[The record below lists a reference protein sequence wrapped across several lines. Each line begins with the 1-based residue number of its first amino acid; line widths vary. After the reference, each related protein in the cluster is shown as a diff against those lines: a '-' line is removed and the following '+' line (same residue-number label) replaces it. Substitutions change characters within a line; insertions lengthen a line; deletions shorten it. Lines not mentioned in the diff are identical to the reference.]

1 MANEPEE
8 AKLDR
13 PASGIST
20 VSSAV
25 SSPTPLPAVPLGDG
39 AGVSLSIGSAPLPS
53 SATIETLGATPV
65 SAPVSVGV
73 SSPPTDQNSLTPVLA
88 PTSPSTIEPVTD
100 PALNPELDPY
110 NEHYHD
116 HYHDYDPQHHQ
127 EINPPHHHDDFHQ
140 TAYTPP
146 PPPPDEPVTDTEDE
160 GGGPVKPFLEHLEDF
175 RWVLIKCVVVTIV
188 GMVICLAAGTHLM
201 EIIKRPLKKA
211 AERNESLTTNQMLV
225 VMAGT
230 NVLTKMPAPP
240 GMETLLNFGP
250 NRRVAL
256 ELIPITIGSKT
267 FLAFSPTT
275 NPPAAAKTDER
286 ELLNLRPAGGFIV
299 AFQLAIYGG
308 IILASPFL
316 IFFIGQFLLPALKLN
331 EKHYLLRGF
340 IAGVALFLGGVAFC
354 YFELMPLALDASAK
368 YSQWLGISADQ
379 WTAEDYISFVCK
391 FMLGMGLGF
400 EMPVVILVLVKLG
413 VLNYRMLSG
422 FRRYMI
428 VINLVLG
435 AVLTTPEIL
444 TQVMM
449 AVPLQILYE
458 ITVWIAWYWEWRD
471 RKREERAAQQA
482 KPTSAN

>member
-20 VSSAV
+20 VSPAV
-25 SSPTPLPAVPLGDG
+25 SSPTPLPVVPIGDG
-39 AGVSLSIGSAPLPS
+39 AVTSLSGGSAPLPL
-53 SATIETLGATPV
+53 SAAIEPIGATAAP
-65 SAPVSVGV
+65 APVSVGV
-73 SSPPTDQNSLTPVLA
+73 SSPPPDQNSLTPVLA
-88 PTSPSTIEPVTD
+88 PTSPSTIDPVTD
-100 PALNPELDPY
+100 PALNPEQDPY

-146 PPPPDEPVTDTEDE
+146 PPPPDESVTDTEDE

-188 GMVICLAAGTHLM
+188 GMVICLAAGTQLM
-201 EIIKRPLKKA
+201 EVIKWPLKKS
-211 AERNESLTTNQMLV
+211 AERTDSLTTNQVLV

-230 NVLTKMPAPP
+230 NVLAKFPAPLGLQP
-240 GMETLLNFGP
+240 ALSFGT
-250 NRRVAL
+250 NHRVAV
-256 ELIPITIGSKT
+256 ELSPVTIGSHT
-267 FLAFSPTT
+267 FLAFVPTT
-275 NPPAAAKTDER
+275 NPPAAAKSDMR

-340 IAGVALFLGGVAFC
+340 IAGVALFLGGVTFC
-354 YFELMPLALDASAK
+354 YFKLMPLALDASAK

-413 VLNYRMLSG
+413 VLNYRRLAG

-435 AVLTTPEIL
+435 AVLTTPEVL

-449 AVPLQILYE
+449 AIPLQILYE
-458 ITVWIAWYWEWRD
+458 ITVWIAYYWEWRD
-471 RKREERAAQQA
+471 RKRAERAARQA
-482 KPTSAN
+482 TPTAAQ

>member
-1 MANEPEE
+1 M
-8 AKLDR
+8 
-13 PASGIST
+13 I
-20 VSSAV
+20 
-25 SSPTPLPAVPLGDG
+25 
-39 AGVSLSIGSAPLPS
+39 
-53 SATIETLGATPV
+53 
-65 SAPVSVGV
+65 
-73 SSPPTDQNSLTPVLA
+73 
-88 PTSPSTIEPVTD
+88 D
-100 PALNPELDPY
+100 PALNPAHDPY

-127 EINPPHHHDDFHQ
+127 EANPSHHHDDFHQ

-146 PPPPDEPVTDTEDE
+146 PPPTDEPVTDAEDE

-175 RWVLIKCVVVTIV
+175 RWVLIKCVVVTVV

-211 AERNESLTTNQMLV
+211 AERNDSLTTNQMLV

-230 NVLTKMPAPP
+230 NVLTKMPTPP
-240 GMETLLNFGP
+240 GMETLLNFGT

-275 NPPAAAKTDER
+275 NTPAAAKTDER

-354 YFELMPLALDASAK
+354 YFKLMPLALDASAK

-413 VLNYRMLSG
+413 VLNYRMLAG

-471 RKREERAAQQA
+471 RKREQQA
-482 KPTSAN
+482 TPVAAK

>member
-1 MANEPEE
+1 M
-8 AKLDR
+8 
-13 PASGIST
+13 I
-20 VSSAV
+20 
-25 SSPTPLPAVPLGDG
+25 
-39 AGVSLSIGSAPLPS
+39 
-53 SATIETLGATPV
+53 
-65 SAPVSVGV
+65 
-73 SSPPTDQNSLTPVLA
+73 
-88 PTSPSTIEPVTD
+88 D
-100 PALNPELDPY
+100 PAHHIEQDPY

-127 EINPPHHHDDFHQ
+127 ELNPPHHHDDFHQ

-146 PPPPDEPVTDTEDE
+146 PSLPNEPVTEEEDE

-175 RWVLIKCVVVTIV
+175 RWVLIKCVVATIV
-188 GMVICLAAGTHLM
+188 GMVICLAAGDHLM
-201 EIIKRPLKKA
+201 EVIKWPLKKSA
-211 AERNESLTTNQMLV
+211 DRNESLNTNQVLV

-230 NVLTKMPAPP
+230 NVLAKFSAPP
-240 GMETLLNFGP
+240 ESTLNFGTNP
-250 NRRVAL
+250 RVAV
-256 ELIPITIGSKT
+256 ELRPITFGSNT
-267 FLAFSPTT
+267 FLAFVPTT
-275 NPPAAAKTDER
+275 NPPAAAKSDMR

-308 IILASPFL
+308 IVLASPFL

-331 EKHYLLRGF
+331 EKHYLMRGF
-340 IAGVALFLGGVAFC
+340 VAGVVLFLGGVSFC
-354 YFELMPLALDASAK
+354 YFKLMPLALDASAK

-413 VLNYRMLSG
+413 VLNYRMLAG

-435 AVLTTPEIL
+435 AVLTTPEVL

-449 AVPLQILYE
+449 AIPLQILYE
-458 ITVWIAWYWEWRD
+458 ITVWIAWYWERRD
-471 RKREERAAQQA
+471 RKREERAAAAAA
-482 KPTSAN
+482 KPTAAR